1 MELSLILSYLRP
13 YRLHLVGAL
22 LSVALFTLVQLV
34 VPWYAGSSV
43 NEIIRTRS
51 IGVLDRTAL
60 VVLAFFAL
68 RSLFMYLQAYL
79 THYLAHRTVADVR
92 QDLFASVQRWS
103 LDRFAAWETGD
114 AISRTILDTQ
124 LLQTHLLMGAAE
136 FIATGL
142 MLTGIVIALF
152 GLQWKLALV
161 VCAVI
166 PLVFIIARLV
176 GREIQQV
183 AGRAQRHIADLAST
197 IKEAFTGALVIRA
210 FTQEERQLARFRE
223 ENRQATQASLRI
235 SKLLASQEP
244 VVTLL
249 ATMGVV
255 VVIWVGGRL
264 VTAGSL
270 TVGGLV
276 AFLAYMAL
284 AADPA
289 GRVTRHHAEMRQA
302 LGAFRR
308 IRQMLAEGTAV
319 EDAPDG
325 VELEHV
331 AGRVTYRHV
340 SFRYTSG
347 PNAQQ
352 SVLRDVSL
360 EVPPGERIALVGA
373 SGAGKTTLVHLL
385 PRFYDPTEGT
395 VLIDGID
402 IRRAR
407 LRWLRRQIGIVPQE
421 TVLFRGT
428 VRENIAYAR
437 SDATPQEVEAAG
449 RAANAH
455 EFIMALPLGY
465 ETVLGE
471 EGATLSGGQRQRLAI
486 ARALL
491 LNPRILILD
500 EATSALD
507 SESEAL
513 FQEALER
520 AMQGRTT
527 ITIAHR
533 LSTVR
538 KADRIVVLDDGRVV
552 EEGTHEDLLRR
563 NQVYA
568 RLARLQWT
576 DLADVPTGVT
586 ART

>member
-68 RSLFMYLQAYL
+68 RSLFMYLQVYL

-223 ENRQATQASLRI
+223 ENRQAPPGHSEDQQTAG
-235 SKLLASQEP
+235 EP
-244 VVTLL
+244 GAGRHAARHHGCGRGHL
-249 ATMGVV
+249 
-255 VVIWVGGRL
+255 GGRA
-264 VTAGSL
+264 AGHGRIADRGRA
-270 TVGGLV
+270 GGLPGIHGPGRRSGGTGDP
-276 AFLAYMAL
+276 AL
-284 AADPA
+284 RGDAPGPGRLPADPA
-289 GRVTRHHAEMRQA
+289 
-302 LGAFRR
+302 
-308 IRQMLAEGTAV
+308 
-319 EDAPDG
+319 D
-325 VELEHV
+325 
-331 AGRVTYRHV
+331 AGRGHRRRRCARRRRTGTR
-340 SFRYTSG
+340 RRPG
-347 PNAQQ
+347 D
-352 SVLRDVSL
+352 L
-360 EVPPGERIALVGA
+360 PPR
-373 SGAGKTTLVHLL
+373 LL
-385 PRFYDPTEGT
+385 PLHQRTE
-395 VLIDGID
+395 
-402 IRRAR
+402 
-407 LRWLRRQIGIVPQE
+407 
-421 TVLFRGT
+421 
-428 VRENIAYAR
+428 
-437 SDATPQEVEAAG
+437 
-449 RAANAH
+449 RAA
-455 EFIMALPLGY
+455 IG
-465 ETVLGE
+465 
-471 EGATLSGGQRQRLAI
+471 
-486 ARALL
+486 
-491 LNPRILILD
+491 
-500 EATSALD
+500 
-507 SESEAL
+507 
-513 FQEALER
+513 
-520 AMQGRTT
+520 TT
-527 ITIAHR
+527 
-533 LSTVR
+533 
-538 KADRIVVLDDGRVV
+538 
-552 EEGTHEDLLRR
+552 
-563 NQVYA
+563 
-568 RLARLQWT
+568 
-576 DLADVPTGVT
+576 
-586 ART
+586 

>member
-60 VVLAFFAL
+60 GLLAFFAL
-68 RSLFMYLQAYL
+68 GSLFMYLP
-79 THYLAHRTVADVR
+79 HYLAHRTVADVR

-210 FTQEERQLARFRE
+210 FTPEERQLAGFRE
-223 ENRQATQASLRI
+223 ETRQAPQASLRI

-249 ATMGVV
+249 ATIGVV

-264 VTAGSL
+264 VTAGLL
-270 TVGGLV
+270 TVGGLG

-284 AADPA
+284 AAGPA
-289 GRVTRHHAEMRQA
+289 GRGARHYAGVRQA
-302 LGAFRR
+302 
-308 IRQMLAEGTAV
+308 
-319 EDAPDG
+319 
-325 VELEHV
+325 
-331 AGRVTYRHV
+331 
-340 SFRYTSG
+340 
-347 PNAQQ
+347 
-352 SVLRDVSL
+352 
-360 EVPPGERIALVGA
+360 
-373 SGAGKTTLVHLL
+373 
-385 PRFYDPTEGT
+385 
-395 VLIDGID
+395 
-402 IRRAR
+402 
-407 LRWLRRQIGIVPQE
+407 
-421 TVLFRGT
+421 RG
-428 VRENIAYAR
+428 
-437 SDATPQEVEAAG
+437 
-449 RAANAH
+449 
-455 EFIMALPLGY
+455 ALP
-465 ETVLGE
+465 
-471 EGATLSGGQRQRLAI
+471 
-486 ARALL
+486 
-491 LNPRILILD
+491 
-500 EATSALD
+500 
-507 SESEAL
+507 
-513 FQEALER
+513 
-520 AMQGRTT
+520 
-527 ITIAHR
+527 
-533 LSTVR
+533 
-538 KADRIVVLDDGRVV
+538 
-552 EEGTHEDLLRR
+552 
-563 NQVYA
+563 
-568 RLARLQWT
+568 
-576 DLADVPTGVT
+576 
-586 ART
+586 

>member
-22 LSVALFTLVQLV
+22 LSVVLFTLVQLV

-68 RSLFMYLQAYL
+68 RSLFMYLQVYL

-161 VCAVI
+161 VGAVI
-166 PLVFIIARLV
+166 P
-176 GREIQQV
+176 
-183 AGRAQRHIADLAST
+183 LAST
-197 IKEAFTGALVIRA
+197 IKEACTGALVIRA

-223 ENRQATQASLRI
+223 ENRQATKASLRI

-249 ATMGVV
+249 ATIGVV

-264 VTAGSL
+264 VTAGLL

-289 GRVTRHHAEMRQA
+289 GRVTRHYAEMRQA

-402 IRRAR
+402 IRRVR

-437 SDATPQEVEAAG
+437 ADATQQEVEAAG
-449 RAANAH
+449 R
-455 EFIMALPLGY
+455 
-465 ETVLGE
+465 
-471 EGATLSGGQRQRLAI
+471 
-486 ARALL
+486 
-491 LNPRILILD
+491 
-500 EATSALD
+500 
-507 SESEAL
+507 
-513 FQEALER
+513 
-520 AMQGRTT
+520 
-527 ITIAHR
+527 
-533 LSTVR
+533 
-538 KADRIVVLDDGRVV
+538 
-552 EEGTHEDLLRR
+552 RR
-563 NQVYA
+563 
-568 RLARLQWT
+568 
-576 DLADVPTGVT
+576 G
-586 ART
+586 

>member
-13 YRLHLVGAL
+13 YRLRLVGAL
-22 LSVALFTLVQLV
+22 LSVALFPLCQLV

-60 VVLAFFAL
+60 MVLAFFAL
-68 RSLFMYLQAYL
+68 RSLFMYLQVYL

-289 GRVTRHHAEMRQA
+289 GRVTRHYAEMRQA

-308 IRQMLAEGTAV
+308 IRQMLAEGTAAG
-319 EDAPDG
+319 DAPDG
-325 VELEHV
+325 GEL
-331 AGRVTYRHV
+331 A
-340 SFRYTSG
+340 
-347 PNAQQ
+347 
-352 SVLRDVSL
+352 
-360 EVPPGERIALVGA
+360 PP
-373 SGAGKTTLVHLL
+373 L

-402 IRRAR
+402 IRRVR

-437 SDATPQEVEAAG
+437 ADATQQEVEAAG

-576 DLADVPTGVT
+576 DLADVPAGVT

>member
-1 MELSLILSYLRP
+1 
-13 YRLHLVGAL
+13 
-22 LSVALFTLVQLV
+22 
-34 VPWYAGSSV
+34 
-43 NEIIRTRS
+43 
-51 IGVLDRTAL
+51 
-60 VVLAFFAL
+60 
-68 RSLFMYLQAYL
+68 
-79 THYLAHRTVADVR
+79 
-92 QDLFASVQRWS
+92 
-103 LDRFAAWETGD
+103 
-114 AISRTILDTQ
+114 
-124 LLQTHLLMGAAE
+124 
-136 FIATGL
+136 
-142 MLTGIVIALF
+142 
-152 GLQWKLALV
+152 
-161 VCAVI
+161 
-166 PLVFIIARLV
+166 
-176 GREIQQV
+176 
-183 AGRAQRHIADLAST
+183 
-197 IKEAFTGALVIRA
+197 
-210 FTQEERQLARFRE
+210 
-223 ENRQATQASLRI
+223 
-235 SKLLASQEP
+235 
-244 VVTLL
+244 
-249 ATMGVV
+249 
-255 VVIWVGGRL
+255 
-264 VTAGSL
+264 
-270 TVGGLV
+270 V

-289 GRVTRHHAEMRQA
+289 GRVTRHYAEMRQA

-455 EFIMALPLGY
+455 EFIMALPQGY

>member
-22 LSVALFTLVQLV
+22 LSVVLFTLVQLV

-68 RSLFMYLQAYL
+68 RSLFMYLQVYL

-270 TVGGLV
+270 TVGGWW
-276 AFLAYMAL
+276 
-284 AADPA
+284 PSWH
-289 GRVTRHHAEMRQA
+289 TW
-302 LGAFRR
+302 
-308 IRQMLAEGTAV
+308 
-319 EDAPDG
+319 PW
-325 VELEHV
+325 
-331 AGRVTYRHV
+331 
-340 SFRYTSG
+340 
-347 PNAQQ
+347 
-352 SVLRDVSL
+352 
-360 EVPPGERIALVGA
+360 PP
-373 SGAGKTTLVHLL
+373 
-385 PRFYDPTEGT
+385 
-395 VLIDGID
+395 
-402 IRRAR
+402 IRR
-407 LRWLRRQIGIVPQE
+407 
-421 TVLFRGT
+421 
-428 VRENIAYAR
+428 
-437 SDATPQEVEAAG
+437 
-449 RAANAH
+449 
-455 EFIMALPLGY
+455 
-465 ETVLGE
+465 
-471 EGATLSGGQRQRLAI
+471 
-486 ARALL
+486 
-491 LNPRILILD
+491 
-500 EATSALD
+500 
-507 SESEAL
+507 
-513 FQEALER
+513 
-520 AMQGRTT
+520 
-527 ITIAHR
+527 
-533 LSTVR
+533 
-538 KADRIVVLDDGRVV
+538 DG
-552 EEGTHEDLLRR
+552 
-563 NQVYA
+563 
-568 RLARLQWT
+568 
-576 DLADVPTGVT
+576 
-586 ART
+586 